1 MLSQLPPLEASVS
14 GRFFVLRSIRVLAV
28 TGNGMVLV
36 ELLCS
41 IRTLEFMAL
50 TGNAGQRNS
59 HDQQGK

>member
-1 MLSQLPPLEASVS
+1 VS
-14 GRFFVLRSIRVLAV
+14 RRFLALRVLAMA
-28 TGNGMVLV
+28 GGRMVLV
-36 ELLCS
+36 ELLGS